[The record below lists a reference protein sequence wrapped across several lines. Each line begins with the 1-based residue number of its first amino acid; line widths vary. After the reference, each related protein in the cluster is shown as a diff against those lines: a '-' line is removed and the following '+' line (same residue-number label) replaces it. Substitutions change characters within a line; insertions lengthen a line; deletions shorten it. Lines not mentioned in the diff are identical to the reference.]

1 MSSPGYLGLVIIL
14 CLLALF
20 YLRLKCLYVLF
31 VSGFVQN
38 TALPFLYTSFGASRG
53 LVASLL
59 LFKEILLLA
68 VFVYC
73 IFLWHRDV
81 QRPWPKPVYI
91 LLLFTSYCVLRAG
104 IGLFTGD
111 DPWVSFWKLRLVC
124 LPLQFLVIAITVAR
138 IEPEFARRFLKQMTY
153 LLVFLAFVAILMF
166 LLPPSDFWL
175 SHANMADYGL
185 EIRGDDPSMYV
196 ESTGTMATAAGRDAF
211 TFLVPFRA
219 FGTFGDPLAMG
230 FALCVP
236 FLLLAFIYRKGWFT
250 IPLLAILA
258 AAIFATFD
266 RSVWIFLFLVGLIV
280 LFRRREYKWLIG
292 FACVPVVLL
301 LTFPPLAEFAKSEY
315 ELLSWTNPGTEHAE
329 GITMFYQKAFTDPGN
344 ILGKGMNENV
354 RKFPESGYAFL
365 LEHFGLA
372 AYLTWI
378 WFLVSLYQ
386 HLKLAG
392 LGTGDILL
400 PRAMILGTLVVMH
413 FSHYPFNYAGWIPI
427 WYVYGLSV
435 AAATT
440 AVSVARAPQ
449 GPLTLPAGKLFP
461 DSGHAQT

>member
-1 MSSPGYLGLVIIL
+1 MSSPGYLGLVIVL

-20 YLRLKCLYVLF
+20 YLRLKCLYLLF
-31 VSGFVQN
+31 VYGFVQN
-38 TALPFLYTSFGASRG
+38 TALPFLYTSFGASRT

-73 IFLWHRDV
+73 IFLWHRDI
-81 QRPWPKPVYI
+81 QQPWPKPVYI
-91 LLLFTSYCVLRAG
+91 LLLFTSYCVLRVG
-104 IGLFTGD
+104 IAFFLGD

-138 IEPEFARRFLKQMTY
+138 TEPEFARRFLKQMTY

-166 LLPPSDFWL
+166 LLPPNDFWL
-175 SHANMADYGL
+175 SNANMADYGL

-196 ESTGTMATAAGRDAF
+196 ESTGTTATATGRDAF
-211 TFLVPFRA
+211 TFLAAFRA

-236 FLLLAFIYRKGWFT
+236 FLLLAFIYRKRWFT

-266 RSVWIFLFLVGLIV
+266 RSVWIFLFVVGLII

-301 LTFPPLAEFAKSEY
+301 LTYPPLAEFARSEY

-329 GITMFYQKAFTDPGN
+329 GITQFYQRAFADPGN

-365 LEHFGLA
+365 LEHFGLV
-372 AYLTWI
+372 AYLTWM
-378 WFLVSLYQ
+378 WFLFSMYR
-386 HLKLAG
+386 HLALTRSG
-392 LGTGDILL
+392 RGDLLL
-400 PRAMILGTLVVMH
+400 PKAMILGTLVVMH
-413 FSHYPFNYAGWIPI
+413 FSHYPFNYVGWIPI
-427 WYVYGLSV
+427 WYVFGLSV
-435 AAATT
+435 AGPGS
-440 AVSVARAPQ
+440 AVSMVRTPQ
-449 GPLTLPAGKLFP
+449 ESLAVPAQKLLPE
-461 DSGHAQT
+461 SGNAQA